1 MNWYLLAGLLFGPLL
16 LARFPRLKPAPT
28 GIEVRPFA
36 PKLDMEVLIDASPDD
51 PAVKPLIASITGARP
66 QPASV
71 VVEPGATATGA
82 HAMAVQIDPHVVFA
96 TPEALDRIAAAL
108 ETSPRLAVYPWQK
121 TSKRTEALSTFF
133 VLGAMM
139 TIGRPA
145 VRYPAE
151 LQAWKLGSTGRA
163 KVFAGGHVVAEKR
176 FDGGVKDIADGWSAR
191 IANTRAADPASL
203 LLTIAFFYSLTSIAV
218 RFAMNPSL
226 VNFGMYAAAVLAIS
240 VSIRQVG
247 KFARLATAIYPLT
260 LLFFYAIAL
269 RTSLTLRA
277 QRARGR
283 KTASR

>member
-1 MNWYLLAGLLFGPLL
+1 MNWYLLAGLVFGPLL

-71 VVEPGATATGA
+71 VVEPGAVATGK
-82 HAMAVQIDPHVVFA
+82 HAMAVQIDPNVVFA

-108 ETSPRLAVYPWQK
+108 ETSPRLAVFPWQK
-121 TSKRTEALSTFF
+121 TSSRVEALSTFF
-133 VLGAMM
+133 VLAAAM

-151 LQAWKLGSTGRA
+151 LQAWKLNSTGRA
-163 KVFAGGHVVAEKR
+163 KVFLGGHVVAEKR
-176 FDGGVKDIADGWSAR
+176 VHGGFKEIVDGWSQR

-203 LLTIAFFYSLTSIAV
+203 LLTIAFFYAITSVAV
-218 RFAMNPSL
+218 RFAMTPSL
-226 VNFGMYAAAVLAIS
+226 TNFGMYAAAVLAIS